1 MPPASA
7 VLFTRGCAACL
18 EAFVITAGQAK
29 WFAERGMRLPRR
41 CAACVKDIK
50 QHGKAITSFL
60 PYEPAR
66 GGAAASAAASDSASA
81 ATPRSAT
88 DALTEELTTTDLS
101 VDASSVTAIHEEQ
114 QHSDVAAPPAE
125 RRCRFCLEALERG
138 VASLR
143 EHVDSGACR
152 AARVAARYSHGATR
166 DSEGEAARVA
176 AALAQRAREKARCIA
191 RGKAHGKRRHC
202 RPVAPY

>member
-66 GGAAASAAASDSASA
+66 GGAAASDAASTASPRL
-81 ATPRSAT
+81 ATE
-88 DALTEELTTTDLS
+88 ALTEERTTADLS
-101 VDASSVTAIHEEQ
+101 VDASSVTATSIHEEQ
-114 QHSDVAAPPAE
+114 QHSDVAAPAAE
-125 RRCRFCLEALERG
+125 RRCRFCLEALDSG

-166 DSEGEAARVA
+166 DAEGEAARTA
-176 AALAQRAREKARCIA
+176 AAQAQRAREKARSIA